1 MGVRFDKLKQN
12 PKIYEF
18 TFEMIPY
25 QIDKDFIYNR
35 KILMLNKKKNEYT
48 IYPSPIITNIN
59 QSTIMR
65 KREIYKNMFVEES
78 EE

>member
-1 MGVRFDKLKQN
+1 
-12 PKIYEF
+12 
-18 TFEMIPY
+18 
-25 QIDKDFIYNR
+25 
-35 KILMLNKKKNEYT
+35 MLNKKKNEYT